1 MGSGRAHNLMRLR
14 AREGCI
20 GTRSRVS
27 DREYELMK
35 CLNARQKGWTRGTIE
50 CRGQVGVNLKL
61 IRYRCSVEYMVFYTI
76 YDRGFWS
83 QRKTYEKDI

>member
-20 GTRSRVS
+20 GTLSRVS
-27 DREYELMK
+27 DQEYELMK

-61 IRYRCSVEYMVFYTI
+61 IRYCCSVEYMVFYTI
-76 YDRGFWS
+76 YDRGVLES
-83 QRKTYEKDI
+83 TKNI